1 MPRLSFYIKENPF
14 FLAPMAGVTDRPF
27 RSFMREMGC
36 GVMTSELVSARALL
50 ESNKRSLQLLE
61 FEESHRPYGIQIFGE
76 DPYTIGEGAKRAEEF
91 GADFID
97 LNLGCP
103 VNKIVKKGAGSALL
117 KDLKKLA
124 QVLKLLKGSVQIPVS
139 LKVRTGWDEKNLNA
153 DQVAL
158 MAYEEGFEWMS
169 LHGRT
174 RAQAYS
180 GKADWGYIKKV
191 QAQSPL
197 KIIGNGDLI
206 SGRQACSALTF
217 SDCFAVMI
225 GRGCLN
231 DPWIFLS
238 ARECLKQMEQGQIKQ
253 NSLST
258 ENHFKKTSDSRPVYS
273 NQFSSD
279 SFFRN
284 FKPQTAKQA
293 GPLSENQES
302 SASAGAFCRESQI
315 NKEDINKDYSLLIGR
330 LKFHL
335 ENFYDERLF
344 LLQFKKF
351 SAWFSAGFPNSTE
364 FRKNLFQEKNK
375 QALIEKVEEYFNK
388 VKDCKKPE
396 PVYEPFLMQ
405 GHG

>member
-1 MPRLSFYIKENPF
+1 MLCLKTYIGNNPF
-14 FLAPMAGVTDRPF
+14 FLAPMAGVTDQPF

-36 GVMTSELVSARALL
+36 GIMTSELVSARALQ
-50 ESNKRSLQLLE
+50 EGNRRSLQLME

-76 DPYTIGEGAKRAEEF
+76 DPFVIGEGAKKAEEF

-117 KDLKKLA
+117 KDLKKLT
-124 QVLKLLKGSVQIPVS
+124 QVLKTLRNSVRIPVS
-139 LKVRTGWDEKNLNA
+139 LKVRTGWDESSLNA
-153 DQVAL
+153 DQVAHI
-158 MAYEEGFEWMS
+158 AYEEGFEWMS

-180 GKADWGYIKKV
+180 GKADWNYIKKT
-191 QAQSPL
+191 QAQTPL

-206 SGRQACSALTF
+206 SGRQSYLSLKF
-217 SDCFAVMI
+217 SRCFAVMI

-238 ARECLKQMEQGQIKQ
+238 AREHLGQIKG
-253 NSLST
+253 NDTNRTAFST
-258 ENHFKKTSDSRPVYS
+258 AS
-273 NQFSSD
+273 NLFQEE
-279 SFFRN
+279 
-284 FKPQTAKQA
+284 
-293 GPLSENQES
+293 LNQ
-302 SASAGAFCRESQI
+302 REEL
-315 NKEDINKDYSLLIGR
+315 KRDYSRAIHC
-330 LKFHL
+330 LKKHL

-351 SAWFSAGFPNSTE
+351 SAWFSSGFPNSTE
-364 FRKNLFQEKNK
+364 FRKNLFQEKDK
-375 QALIEKVEEYFNK
+375 QALVEKVEEYFNQ
-388 VKDCKKPE
+388 VKDCQKPE

>member
-1 MPRLSFYIKENPF
+1 MFDLQTYIKENPF
-14 FLAPMAGVTDRPF
+14 FLAPMAGVTDQPF

-36 GVMTSELVSARALL
+36 GVMTSELVSARALQ
-50 ESNKRSLQLLE
+50 ENNKRSLQLMQ
-61 FEESHRPYGIQIFGE
+61 FEESQRPYGIQIFAE
-76 DPYTIGEGAKRAEEF
+76 DPLIIGEGAKRAEEF

-117 KDLKKLA
+117 KDLKKLVKVLN
-124 QVLKLLKGSVQIPVS
+124 VLKSSVKIPVS
-139 LKVRTGWDEKNLNA
+139 LKVRTGWDEKSLNA
-153 DQVAL
+153 DQVAHI
-158 MAYEEGFEWMS
+158 AYQEGFEWMS
-169 LHGRT
+169 IHGRT

-180 GKADWGYIKKV
+180 GKANWHYIKSV
-191 QAQSPL
+191 QSQTPL
-197 KIIGNGDLI
+197 KIVGNGDLI
-206 SGRQACSALTF
+206 SGQQSYSALKF
-217 SDCFAVMI
+217 SNCFAVMI

-238 ARECLKQMEQGQIKQ
+238 AREYLKQVQKT
-253 NSLST
+253 NS
-258 ENHFKKTSDSRPVYS
+258 FDDSAQDLER
-273 NQFSSD
+273 
-279 SFFRN
+279 
-284 FKPQTAKQA
+284 
-293 GPLSENQES
+293 
-302 SASAGAFCRESQI
+302 
-315 NKEDINKDYSLLIGR
+315 KEELKRDYSLAIQR
-330 LKFHL
+330 LKFYL

-364 FRKNLFQEKNK
+364 FRKNLFQEKDK
-375 QALIEKVEEYFNK
+375 QVLIEKTEEYFNQ

>member
-1 MPRLSFYIKENPF
+1 
-14 FLAPMAGVTDRPF
+14 MAGVTDRPF
-27 RSFMREMGC
+27 RSFMKEMGC
-36 GVMTSELVSARALL
+36 GVMTSELVSARALQ
-50 ESNKRSLQLLE
+50 ENNRRSLQLME
-61 FEESHRPYGIQIFGE
+61 FEKSHRPYGIQIFGE
-76 DPYTIGEGAKRAEEF
+76 DPHLIGEGAKRAEEF

-124 QVLKLLKGSVQIPVS
+124 QVLNALKSSVQIPVS
-139 LKVRTGWDEKNLNA
+139 LKVRTGWDAKSLNA
-153 DQVAL
+153 DQVAHI
-158 MAYEEGFEWMS
+158 AFEEGFEWMS

-180 GKADWGYIKKV
+180 GKSDWNYIKQV
-191 QAQSPL
+191 QSQTSL
-197 KIIGNGDLI
+197 KIVGNGDLV
-206 SGRQACSALTF
+206 SGRQACLALKL
-217 SDCFAVMI
+217 SHCFAVMI

-238 ARECLKQMEQGQIKQ
+238 ARESLKQRDRGPTNPQIVSKE
-253 NSLST
+253 SFLSQD
-258 ENHFKKTSDSRPVYS
+258 EKLN
-273 NQFSSD
+273 
-279 SFFRN
+279 RN
-284 FKPQTAKQA
+284 YNLA
-293 GPLSENQES
+293 
-302 SASAGAFCRESQI
+302 I
-315 NKEDINKDYSLLIGR
+315 NR
-330 LKFHL
+330 LKKHL

-364 FRKNLFQEKNK
+364 FRKNLFQEKDK
-375 QALIEKVEEYFNK
+375 QALVEKVEEYFNK
-388 VKDCKKPE
+388 VKGFTKPE